1 MSEWRPRM
9 AVLREKLSAL
19 PRERF
24 AHLPTPLDRCPR
36 LSEQLDGPS
45 LWVKRDDCTGV
56 AFGGNKTRQ
65 LEFVLGDALA
75 QGADVVIQGAASQSN
90 HSRQLAAAA
99 ARSGLQS
106 IITPR
111 KDKFFAKGG
120 GNQLI
125 TSLLAS
131 EVRPVDPDKSVKEA
145 KDQVAA
151 ELRHRGLKPY
161 IVGMGAERA
170 LALAALAY
178 AEALCEIVEEFDAKG
193 EELPTHIYTTSQGS
207 TQAGL
212 QLAVNYLDLPIQ
224 VVGINPMTSS
234 NEAYISPEGIAA
246 LMKLAIGLIGLGPV
260 DFTPVVN
267 TDAYVGDAYGIPSKG
282 SREAIEILAKNEGI
296 LLDPIYS
303 GKGFAGLIDH
313 IRQGLLTRDSRVVFI
328 HTGGLPAL
336 FADFEE

>member
-1 MSEWRPRM
+1 MSDWRTRM

-36 LSEQLDGPS
+36 LSEQLDGPA
-45 LWVKRDDCTGV
+45 LWIKRDDCTGV

-65 LEFVLGDALA
+65 LEFVLGDAVA

-99 ARSGLQS
+99 ARSGLRS

-111 KDKFFAKGG
+111 KDKFFARGG

-131 EVRPVDPDKSVKEA
+131 EVRPVDPGSSVKEA
-145 KDQVAA
+145 KNEVAA
-151 ELRHRGLKPY
+151 EQRRRGFKPY

-178 AEALCEIVEEFDAKG
+178 AEALCEIVEAFHAQGAEV
-193 EELPTHIYTTSQGS
+193 PTHIYTTSQGS

-212 QLAVNYLDLPIQ
+212 QLAARYLDLPLQ

-234 NEAYISPEGIAA
+234 NEAYISPEGIAR
-246 LMKLAIGLIGLGPV
+246 LMEQAASLIGLGPA
-260 DFTPVVN
+260 DFGPVVN
-267 TDAYVGDAYGIPSKG
+267 TDSYVGEAYGIPSAG
-282 SREAIEILAKNEGI
+282 SREAIELLAQTEGI
-296 LLDPIYS
+296 ILDPIYS

-313 IRQGLLTRDSRVVFI
+313 IRKGILTREHRVVFI